1 VADIHQPHNRHFR
14 AVFSDPKETARLLQA
29 TLPGVI
35 RDSLDWTTLTLLDGT
50 FVDED
55 LQEGRSALL
64 CQVKHIE
71 TGQAASQGL
80 CRVGN

>member
-1 VADIHQPHNRHFR
+1 MTDIYQPHDRLLR
-14 AVFSDPKETARLLQA
+14 AVFSDPKETVRLLQA

-35 RDSLDWTTLTLLDGT
+35 RDSFDWTTLTLLDGT

-55 LQEGRSALL
+55 LRESWSALL

-71 TGQAASQGL
+71 TGQ
-80 CRVGN
+80 RVSMYLLFEH

>member
-1 VADIHQPHNRHFR
+1 MADIHQPDDRHFR
-14 AVFSDPKETARLLQA
+14 AVFSDPQETARLLQA

-71 TGQAASQGL
+71 TGQLVKMSL
-80 CRVGN
+80 LFEP